1 MMGPEPEHN
10 IHTQNLLS
18 KFLMMPSLFSLLKQ
32 NTMADHLTIWVVNSI
47 TVSALQDLLS
57 RQERTTAKL
66 MKPWFNCNKIYSM
79 AYEPCMQYI
88 VRFRR

>member
-18 KFLMMPSLFSLLKQ
+18 KFLMMPSLFVSLLGRLKQ

-57 RQERTTAKL
+57 SRERTTA
-66 MKPWFNCNKIYSM
+66 N
-79 AYEPCMQYI
+79 
-88 VRFRR
+88 